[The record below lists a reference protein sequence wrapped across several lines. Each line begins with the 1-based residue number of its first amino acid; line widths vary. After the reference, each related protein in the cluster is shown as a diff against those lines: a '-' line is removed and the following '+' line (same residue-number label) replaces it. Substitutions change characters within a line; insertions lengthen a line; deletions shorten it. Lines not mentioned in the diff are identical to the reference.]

1 MNYERVKNLEQW
13 ILEDPTEPFNKYA
26 LAMELNGKDPQRV
39 GLLFQELLTQH
50 ADYLPTYYI
59 AASFF
64 LAQGNQ
70 PKAIQ
75 TLESGITVAKKQNN
89 LKTEKE
95 LHSFLDELQFE

>member
-1 MNYERVKNLEQW
+1 MNYERVKNLESW
-13 ILEDPTEPFNKYA
+13 IREDPNEPFNKYA
-26 LAMELNGKDPQRV
+26 LALELTGNDPKRV
-39 GLLFQELLTQH
+39 CSLFQELMAQH

-75 TLESGITVAKKQNN
+75 TLESGIIVAKKQNN